1 MSAALMTTTSTTS
14 LAAPAAT
21 ATASSATPSATAAAR
36 PSAALQRSE
45 RLGLLLGLV
54 GVVSFSLTLPMTRL
68 AVAELSPWLVAF
80 GRMSLAGAIAAPRLL
95 GARATRPPAAG
106 LRVFAAPPLR
116 VVVRFPLLFTLG
128 TRNRPAHPRPPVA
141 G

>member
-36 PSAALQRSE
+36 PGTALQRSE

-80 GRMSLAGAIAAPRLL
+80 GRMALAGAVAPAWLL
-95 GARATRPPAAG
+95 GARAARPPAAG
-106 LRVFAAPPLR
+106 LGLLAPPSFGVVFGFSLCSPRALR
-116 VVVRFPLLFTLG
+116 TG
-128 TRNRPAHPRPPVA
+128 PAHPRAPH
-141 G
+141 